1 MNDITTKETTAYVV
15 ERWVHAAFGTQGSR
29 WKAFDYTQVIPH
41 KLVQLLRASPADEKV
56 ATRVLREVSKA
67 RPFETFRLSLETIV
81 VTRKADLVAEPRHRI
96 TPLDIEAILDG
107 ATIGGKGGDSSMSL
121 AHDGFREFNGAI
133 PAMIELRLNPFH
145 FGAYRASVVREALRQ
160 WKSGSFEDRWVPLY
174 PAEEMEEFHGTDRFR
189 KKMRKICAESLIN
202 FARQVEICPGEEG
215 FGNQKKIVYYR
226 HDYAHGENTGGERYL
241 SLERAMKGPS

>member
-15 ERWVHAAFGTQGSR
+15 ERWVHASFGTHTSR
-29 WKAFDYTQVIPH
+29 WQGFDYAQVVSH
-41 KLVQLLRASPADEKV
+41 NLVRQMRASPADEKI

-81 VTRKADLVAEPRHRI
+81 VTRKPDLVAEPRHHI

-107 ATIGGKGGDSSMSL
+107 ATIGGKGSDSSMSL

-160 WKSGSFEDRWVPLY
+160 WKSGTFEDKWVPLH
-174 PAEEMEEFHGTDRFR
+174 PAEELEAFHGADSFK
-189 KKMRKICAESLIN
+189 KKMRKISGDSLIN
-202 FARQVEICPGEEG
+202 FAQQAEICPREEG
-215 FGNQKKIVYYR
+215 FGNKQKIIYYR
-226 HDYAHGENTGGERYL
+226 HDYADGENTGGQRYP